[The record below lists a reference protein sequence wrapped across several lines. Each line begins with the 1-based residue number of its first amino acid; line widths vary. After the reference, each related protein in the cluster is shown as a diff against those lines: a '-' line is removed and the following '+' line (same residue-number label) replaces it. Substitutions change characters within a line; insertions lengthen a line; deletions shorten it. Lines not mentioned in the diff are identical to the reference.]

1 MVEFVH
7 QTVLLNEAVALLR
20 PAANKTIV
28 DGTLGGGGH
37 TEALLTQGARVIG
50 FDRDPLARA
59 AAAKRL
65 ERFGAQLR
73 IVAAPFS
80 SLSLHVHEPLD
91 GVLLD
96 LGVSSPQ
103 LDTAE
108 RGFSFQSDAPL
119 DMRMGDTGLTAAQY
133 IEQTPESVLADD
145 LYTYA
150 DERFSRPV
158 AKALKLQRPQTT
170 LALVEAV
177 KSAIPRRAWPR
188 DIHVATRTFQALRIA
203 VNEEQ
208 QELMAVLQ
216 QIPALLKVRGVCA
229 IISFHSLEDRAVKKT
244 FRSWCGEVIEPDA
257 RRRALD
263 RLTPQ
268 TQGAASF
275 SLLTKKA
282 ITASEQ
288 EQHQNPRAR
297 SAKLRAVEKVA

>member
-37 TEALLTQGARVIG
+37 SEALLMQGARVIG
-50 FDRDPLARA
+50 FDKDPQARA

-65 ERFGAQLR
+65 QRFGTQLL

-103 LDTAE
+103 LDNPE

-119 DMRMGDTGLTAAQY
+119 DMRMGDSGLTAAEY
-133 IEQTPESVLADD
+133 IEQTPESALADD
-145 LYTYA
+145 LYAYA

-158 AKALKLQRPQTT
+158 AKALKAQRPQTT
-170 LALVEAV
+170 LALVEAI
-177 KSAIPRRAWPR
+177 KSAIPRRAWPK

-208 QELMAVLQ
+208 HELEAVLQ
-216 QIPALLKVRGVCA
+216 QIPALLKVHGVCA

-244 FRSWCGEVIEPDA
+244 FRGWCGEVVEPDA

-263 RLTPQ
+263 RLTPRAN
-268 TQGAASF
+268 TPASF

-282 ITASEQ
+282 VTASEEEQ
-288 EQHQNPRAR
+288 ERNPRAR